1 MVPHGRGHARSY
13 SPSADLRG
21 GRLPFK
27 LPLSR
32 ISFRW
37 QITLLGTLA
46 AVLLLAVLGAIMA
59 ALQYTK
65 SAVLNDEKRR
75 LREAAVELSREYL
88 SKAQFAKEKK
98 ELPPLENPAVESSR
112 AVLTL
117 LSRAV
122 LQNVEGVEGG
132 FYSAAVDGL
141 IADSLPAVQ
150 VQDDQPPQSEISA
163 TPYWTILNVARSAA
177 ASNKPAEQ
185 VLAGVND
192 IVIVEAIPIHDETKI
207 PSSAWAVRRLSGLP
221 GSNRLRAYLTVVGL
235 GTASLACVVLT
246 LLVVGNLQGGVRK
259 IENGLENLE
268 RDLSSQIPAD
278 ADPVEIRLIARAIN
292 RLGAALNE
300 KIESEKLIED
310 RLRHAERLAALGRL
324 VAGVAHEVRNPL
336 ATIRL
341 RVQMCQQE
349 AESEDVRKSCEV
361 ALEEIER
368 LNGMVNRLLSFSQ
381 TVKLHAEPV
390 DLRRLL
396 AERLASFQEKARLRQ
411 VKLVTNFDNGSGLV
425 RLDHDRMTQVFDNI
439 IQNALEAM
447 SPSGGILC
455 VSIGSDAANGTGVR
469 EAWAEFNDTGKGI
482 SPDAIQRIFDPFF
495 TTKPSGTGLGL
506 SICHELVR
514 AHGGEIRVM
523 SAEGKGTTVRV
534 ILPIRE
540 DEATARSA

>member
-1 MVPHGRGHARSY
+1 M
-13 SPSADLRG
+13 
-21 GRLPFK
+21 PFS

-59 ALQYTK
+59 ALHYTK

-88 SKAQFAKEKK
+88 SKAHFAEDNK
-98 ELPPLENPAVESSR
+98 ELTPLENPAAQSSR

-117 LSRAV
+117 LSRVV
-122 LQNVEGVEGG
+122 LQNLEGVEGG

-141 IADSLPAVQ
+141 VGDSVPTVQEQDAD
-150 VQDDQPPQSEISA
+150 PQRDESS
-163 TPYWTILNVARSAA
+163 TTLYWTILNVARSAA
-177 ASNKPAEQ
+177 ASNKPAEH
-185 VLAGVND
+185 VLGGVSD
-192 IVIVEAIPIHDETKI
+192 IVIVEAIPIRDGTKY

-221 GSNRLRAYLTVVGL
+221 GSNRLRAYLIVVGL
-235 GTASLACVVLT
+235 GTASLGCVVLT

-259 IENGLENLE
+259 IENGLESLE
-268 RDLSSQIPAD
+268 RDLSSQIQAD
-278 ADPVEIRLIARAIN
+278 VDPHEIRQIARAIN
-292 RLGAALNE
+292 RLGAALKE
-300 KIESEKLIED
+300 KIEGEKLIED

-349 AESEDVRKSCEV
+349 AENADMLKSCEV

-381 TVKLHAEPV
+381 PVKLRAETV

-396 AERLASFQEKARLRQ
+396 AQRLTGFHEKARLRQ
-411 VKLVTNFDNGSGLV
+411 VKFVTNFNNGSALV

-439 IQNALEAM
+439 IQNAIEAM
-447 SPSGGILC
+447 STSGGTLC
-455 VSIGSDAANGTGVR
+455 VSTGSDSADGAGVR
-469 EAWAEFNDTGKGI
+469 EAWVEFNDTGKGI

-523 SAEGKGTTVRV
+523 SAEGQGTKVRV
-534 ILPIRE
+534 VLPVRE
-540 DEATARSA
+540 GEASAQLA

>member
-1 MVPHGRGHARSY
+1 
-13 SPSADLRG
+13 
-21 GRLPFK
+21 LPLK

-46 AVLLLAVLGAIMA
+46 AVLLLAILGAIMA
-59 ALQYTK
+59 ALHYTK
-65 SAVLNDEKRR
+65 SAVMNDEKRR

-88 SKAQFAKEKK
+88 SKAQLAKENR
-98 ELPPLENPAVESSR
+98 EPTPLEKPAVESSR

-141 IADSLPAVQ
+141 IGDSLPAVQ
-150 VQDDQPPQSEISA
+150 VQDDQPPQNESSA
-163 TPYWTILNVARSAA
+163 TLYWTILNVARSAA

-192 IVIVEAIPIHDETKI
+192 IVIVEAIPIHDGTKI

-235 GTASLACVVLT
+235 GTASLACVILT

-278 ADPVEIRLIARAIN
+278 ADPIEIRLIARAIN

-341 RVQMCQQE
+341 RVQMCQQGP
-349 AESEDVRKSCEV
+349 ESEDVRKSCEV

-396 AERLASFQEKARLRQ
+396 AERLASFQEKARLLQ
-411 VKLVTNFDNGSGLV
+411 VKLITNFDNGSGLV

-455 VSIGSDAANGTGVR
+455 VSIGSDAANGRGVR

-482 SPDAIQRIFDPFF
+482 SADAIQRIFDPFF